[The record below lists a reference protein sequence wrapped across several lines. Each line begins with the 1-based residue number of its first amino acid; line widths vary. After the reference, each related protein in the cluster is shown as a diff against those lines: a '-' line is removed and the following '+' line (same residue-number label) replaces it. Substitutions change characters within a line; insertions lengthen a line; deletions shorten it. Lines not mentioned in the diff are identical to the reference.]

1 MNTQTKSPNPDL
13 LANLKASKN
22 KIREKLPDQKTFD
35 LWHIESSIEEL
46 DDIAQ
51 DVGMYKR
58 MLLNPNLRADNRAL
72 LQNLLKLDDQ
82 RYWKLENE
90 IERLI
95 NEYKTQDVLF

>member
-1 MNTQTKSPNPDL
+1 MNQDQSPNPDL
-13 LANLKASKN
+13 LAKLKASKN
-22 KIREKLPDQKTFD
+22 KVREKLPDQKTFD

-51 DVGMYKR
+51 DIGMYKR
-58 MLLNPNLRADNRAL
+58 MLLNPNLRVDNRAL

-90 IERLI
+90 IERLM
-95 NEYKTQDVLF
+95 NEYKTQDVSF